1 MRNIKIDEHQ
11 DKEIKKLVK
20 ESLDPNGGKLSLHYN
35 TNTTPKTPGE
45 IGTAIVDASK
55 AADKIP
61 ANGAIENSV
70 TISADPDHDNRK
82 QDITVNGDNIAESV
96 IISKGQLDEIRLK
109 NLKEHS
115 EVVKIKD
122 FLK

>member
-1 MRNIKIDEHQ
+1 MRNIKIDEKQ
-11 DKEIKKLVK
+11 DKEIRKMIK

-35 TNTTPKTPGE
+35 TNTTPNTPGE
-45 IGTAIVDASK
+45 IGNEIVNASK
-55 AADKIP
+55 AAEKVPTNSSID
-61 ANGAIENSV
+61 NSV
-70 TISADPDHDNRK
+70 TISADPDNDNKK
-82 QDITVNGDNIAESV
+82 QNITVSGDGVAESV

-109 NLKEHS
+109 NLKENS